1 MSRELENLEGVK
13 ELIDSIADCYDLP
26 SDEETEEMN
35 FLTGIN
41 WSAEDL
47 QEACCEYWSHNSLEE
62 TAYFMFHESY
72 PPTNEVKM
80 AFWKYKPNVVLN
92 DKEVYEKYRFGK
104 GTVKALEPLPL
115 EEILEKLREEFP
127 NWEDED
133 AEGEKSWLFCS
144 PNQKEYWTDTGFN
157 IFEYG
162 RETAIQREH
171 QILVFECHNMSKE
184 EMSKIFQCMESFQC
198 PLHICEEKNF

>member
-1 MSRELENLEGVK
+1 MNMELENLEKVK
-13 ELIDSIADCYDLP
+13 ELIESIGDYYDLP
-26 SDEETEEMN
+26 SEEETEEMRQ
-35 FLTGIN
+35 LTGID
-41 WSAEDL
+41 WSEEEL
-47 QEACCEYWSHNSLEE
+47 QELCCEYWSHNSLEE

-72 PPTNEVKM
+72 PPTNEFKM
-80 AFWKYKPNVVLN
+80 VFWKYKPNVVLN

-115 EEILEKLREEFP
+115 EEILEKMREEFP

-133 AEGEKSWLFCS
+133 AEGDESWLFCS

-162 RETAIQREH
+162 RETETGREH
-171 QILVFECHNMSKE
+171 QILSFECHNMSKE
-184 EMSKIFQCMESFQC
+184 DIDKISKCMEGFQCA
-198 PLHICEEKNF
+198 LHVQEERNF